1 MRFTSFSLK
10 HGVIA
15 AFLLTLVAVSLLM
28 TPVCVEAGTYTLA
41 SGNSTVSI
49 DPGSSIGVNSWAL
62 DEINQLASQWWYYR
76 IGDTQQQPI
85 NQLAVPVVT
94 QSAPNV
100 IDLLY
105 RGQAVDV
112 LLRYILNGG
121 QIGSG
126 NATLAEMVRIQNK
139 TAAPLTFHLFEFTD
153 LNLDNT
159 PDNDSAALINQTT
172 VAQWDGALITTES
185 ASTGGMTPVPD
196 RWEIGNASDIFHRL
210 NNAPILDLSNG
221 VTPFSGDVAFAF
233 QWEMPIP
240 AGGTQVLSKSKILMR
255 SGALGDTV
263 WFDSNGDGVQDEDE
277 FGIEDV
283 TIILEADF
291 NGDGVIDF
299 TDTAVT
305 DENGYYLFPN
315 LPAGAYRVT
324 VDYETLP
331 EGAIQTYDLDGLDT
345 PDTAVVRLKTGEVN
359 LNADFGYWQAC
370 SVGDRVWN
378 DINADGVQDENEPGI
393 GGVTVA
399 LLDENS
405 ELLATTITAAD
416 GSYLFE
422 NLYPGTYTIVVD
434 ETTLPAGLS
443 QTYDL
448 DGDLDSSATVTL
460 ASGDDRRDV
469 DFGYTGSA
477 PSIKL
482 IKTGPA
488 TAQVGQTI
496 TYKFKVTNTGD
507 TYLFDVKIDDPL
519 LGGVIWTKDVMV
531 PGETVEFTRTFKISQ
546 DSLSAAGVTDV
557 GGQALSA
564 NCGFRPPCFFFKPP
578 CKPKPPCNTKDKL
591 VNVATVT
598 AYSQQDDKITDQSS
612 CTTTVGAAKGSIGDR
627 VWSDYNSNGKQDAG
641 EPGING
647 VKLTL
652 KDSGGKT
659 IATVTT
665 SGNGDYIFNDLAAGT
680 YTVIVNSNTLP
691 KNVKQTYELDGT
703 RNGSTKVSLSA
714 GQNRTDV
721 DFGYAGCKADIR
733 LVKTGTTSAK
743 VGDTITYHF
752 KVTNTGNTTL
762 TKVAVNDPLL
772 GGVIWQK
779 TSVAPGET
787 VEFDRTYVVKSAS
800 SGGCGH
806 FCSTPCNPPTSD
818 SDVLVNQATVTGC
831 PPSGCKVSSTS
842 SCKTT
847 ITKAI
852 AYVTYSQADWGAA
865 SAGSPAVALLKG
877 KFSKVYPCGKLTIGS
892 YYKLTFSGWDKV
904 NCFLPQTGKASV
916 LNKTVCNPTKTNA
929 GEFAGNVLALRLN
942 VDFSNAGVTGRGLS
956 SIKLSNTA
964 LKGWTIGQV
973 LSLSEYV
980 LGGYTCYLPNGVSV
994 STLNSIVAGINNT
1007 YK

>member
-1 MRFTSFSLK
+1 MRFTSFPLR
-10 HGVIA
+10 HGVFA
-15 AFLLTLVAVSLLM
+15 MVLLTLVAVSLLM
-28 TPVCVEAGTYTLA
+28 TPVCVEANSYTIA

-49 DPGSSIGVNSWAL
+49 DPDSVIGAYDWVL
-62 DEINQLASQWWYYR
+62 DGINQMASQWWYYR

-94 QSAPNV
+94 QSAPNA

-105 RGQAVDV
+105 KGQSVDV

-126 NATLAEMVRIQNK
+126 NATIAEQVRIQNK
-139 TAAPLTFHLFEFTD
+139 TAAPITFHLFEFTD

-159 PDNDSAALINQTT
+159 PDNDSAALVNQTT
-172 VAQWDGALITTES
+172 VAQWDGSLITTES
-185 ASTGGMTPVPD
+185 AATGGMTPVPD
-196 RWEIGNASDIFHRL
+196 RWEIGNAADIFNRL

-221 VTPFSGDVAFAF
+221 VSPFYGDAAFAF
-233 QWEMPIP
+233 QWDMAIP
-240 AGGTQVLSKSKILMR
+240 ARGTQVLSKSKILMR
-255 SGALGDTV
+255 SGAIGDTV
-263 WFDSNGDGVQDEDE
+263 WFDSNGDGIQDEDE
-277 FGIEDV
+277 NGIDDV
-283 TIILEADF
+283 TVMLEADL
-291 NGDGVIDF
+291 NGDGIIDF

-315 LPAGAYRVT
+315 LPAGTYRVT

-345 PDTAVVRLKTGEVN
+345 PDTAIVRLRTGEVN
-359 LNADFGYWQAC
+359 LNVDFGYWQAC

-378 DINADGVQDENEPGI
+378 DINADGEQDEDEPGI
-393 GGVTVA
+393 GGVTVK
-399 LLDENS
+399 LLDEDS
-405 ELLATTITAAD
+405 EVIATTVTTAD
-416 GSYLFE
+416 GGYLFE
-422 NLYPGTYTIVVD
+422 DLYPGTYTVVVD
-434 ETTLPAGLS
+434 EATLPAGLS

-460 ASGDDRRDV
+460 AAGDDRRDV

-477 PSIKL
+477 PSIRL

-488 TAQVGQTI
+488 DAQVGQCI

-507 TYLFDVKIDDPL
+507 TYLFDVKVDDPL
-519 LGGVIWTKDVMV
+519 LGGVIWTKDVMA
-531 PGETVEFTRTFKISQ
+531 PGETVEFTRTYKITQNALTS
-546 DSLSAAGVTDV
+546 SSVTSV
-557 GGQALSA
+557 GSNTISA
-564 NCGFRPPCFFFKPP
+564 NCGFKPPCHPKPPCNPKPP
-578 CKPKPPCNTKDKL
+578 CKPKDKL

-598 AYSQQDDKITDQSS
+598 ATSPQDDKVTDQSS

-627 VWSDYNSNGKQDAG
+627 VWFDYNGNGKQDAG

-652 KDSGGKT
+652 KDSNGKT
-659 IATVTT
+659 LATATT
-665 SGNGDYIFNDLAAGT
+665 SGNGDYIFKDLSAGT
-680 YTVIVNSNTLP
+680 YTVVVNTNTLP
-691 KNVKQTYELDGT
+691 KNIKQTYELDGT

-721 DFGYAGCKADIR
+721 DFGYAGCKPDIC
-733 LVKTGTTSAK
+733 LIKTGPKSAK

-752 KVTNTGNTTL
+752 KVVNTGNTTL
-762 TKVAVNDPLL
+762 TRVVVDDPLL

-779 TSVAPGET
+779 ASLAPGEV
-787 VEFDRTYVVKSAS
+787 VEFDKTYVVKSAS
-800 SGGCGH
+800 SGGCGKY
-806 FCSTPCNPPTSD
+806 CSTPCNPPS
-818 SDVLVNQATVTGC
+818 SSGDVLVNQATATGC

-847 ITKAI
+847 ITKAAA
-852 AYVTYSQADWGAA
+852 AYVTYSQADWG
-865 SAGSPAVALLKG
+865 STSSSNPAVVLLKG
-877 KFSKVYPCGKLTIGS
+877 KFCKVYPCGKLTIGS
-892 YYKLTFSGWDKV
+892 YYKLTFTGWDKIGY
-904 NCFLPQTGKASV
+904 FLPQTGKV
-916 LNKTVCNPTKTNA
+916 NILNKSLCNPTTTNA

-956 SIKLSNTA
+956 SLKLSNTA

-973 LSLSEYV
+973 LSLSENV
-980 LGGYTCYLPNGVSV
+980 LGGYTCYLPWGVSV
-994 STLNSIVAGINNT
+994 STLNSIVAGINNA